1 MIRIIH
7 RGATDSPEQL
17 LADVASLRQREG
29 IKEAEAYQTLAVE
42 DEDCA
47 VAILA
52 EQVADYAAV
61 VEKLPELPHL
71 HQFVQDGATE
81 LYEQSAYALVDG
93 VWAPEAGSDSRIMWP
108 ASGPVSIVIQ
118 NAFVDN
124 PEMRALTA
132 QEITET
138 RREPGCCYYAWMENL
153 ELPNHLML
161 LEVWADQTIYDHHW
175 FGRMA
180 TGEYRGDSGRTATT
194 PQRGALTREF
204 YRQQSF
210 EYHYGRLLPAATE
223 NYSHSVVWSAR

>member
-1 MIRIIH
+1 MIRIVH
-7 RGATDSPEQL
+7 RGATDAPEKL
-17 LADVASLRQREG
+17 LHDVASLRQRDG
-29 IKEAEAYQTLAVE
+29 IKQAEAYQTLAVE

-52 EQVADYAAV
+52 ESVSDYAEI

-71 HQFVQDGATE
+71 HTFVQDGTTE
-81 LYEQSAYALVDG
+81 IYEQSKYVLADG
-93 VWAPEAGSDSRIMWP
+93 VWAPEAGYAARIMWP
-108 ASGPVSIVIQ
+108 ARGPVSIVIQ
-118 NAFVDN
+118 NAFVEN

-138 RREPGCCYYAWMENL
+138 RREPGCLYYAWMENL

-180 TGEYRGDSGRTATT
+180 TGEYRGNSGREAAT
-194 PQRGALTREF
+194 PQRGELTREF

-210 EYHYGRLLPAATE
+210 EYHYGRLLPEATE
-223 NYSHSVVWSAR
+223 NYSHSVAWSAR